1 MHLLGSL
8 YQTWCQRLLTYHLSS
23 QDYLFPSAVSVR
35 TLRALV
41 ALNGP
46 DQPHLGWPPHTPCP
60 GVPEPHLSSA
70 QGLQSLL
77 SYVQGVWIS
86 SSACTGL

>member
-23 QDYLFPSAVSVR
+23 QDYLFPSAVNVR

-46 DQPHLGWPPHTPCP
+46 DQPHTPCP

-77 SYVQGVWIS
+77 SCVQGVWIS
-86 SSACTGL
+86 SSACTGI